1 MKYLVAVR
9 NSPCS
14 EAMFQKLVGMVDK
27 ERDLLFF
34 CCVIPKASHTDK
46 AIKERL
52 ALQYR
57 ERANDLISS
66 YRVRA
71 QELGIRHT
79 GTVLVGDARSV
90 LLYVT
95 WAWKHLSLELQL
107 ALFAHCSFFARCRD
121 HVKKVH
127 ADCLVMG
134 RRRDRPLLG
143 GVSSYVAVNC
153 PCSVMVLKT
162 ENTDVSRRSLSID
175 LRDSERD
182 GAFPPAT
189 GAIPLVMPAETHELN
204 AAAETVE
211 ASSPPAAT
219 AAITAAA
226 TADAPAA

>member
-95 WAWKHLSLELQL
+95 WARSTCLSS
-107 ALFAHCSFFARCRD
+107 CSLRCLLTVPPCSMQRPRQEGACRLPRD
-121 HVKKVH
+121 GPSSRPT
-127 ADCLVMG
+127 AS
-134 RRRDRPLLG
+134 RRRELLRRRQLPVLGHGAQDREYRCQSAFVVDRP
-143 GVSSYVAVNC
+143 A
-153 PCSVMVLKT
+153 
-162 ENTDVSRRSLSID
+162 
-175 LRDSERD
+175 
-182 GAFPPAT
+182 
-189 GAIPLVMPAETHELN
+189 
-204 AAAETVE
+204 
-211 ASSPPAAT
+211 
-219 AAITAAA
+219 
-226 TADAPAA
+226 

>member
-14 EAMFQKLVGMVDK
+14 EAMFQKLVGLVDK

-34 CCVIPKASHTDK
+34 CCVIPKASHSDS
-46 AIKERL
+46 AEKERL

-66 YRVRA
+66 YRIRA

-90 LLYVT
+90 LL
-95 WAWKHLSLELQL
+95 E
-107 ALFAHCSFFARCRD
+107 

-134 RRRDRPLLG
+134 RRKDRPLLG

-162 ENTDVSRRSLSID
+162 ENTDESRRSLSID
-175 LRDSERD
+175 LRESDRD
-182 GAFPPAT
+182 GGTFPAVAAP
-189 GAIPLVMPAETHELN
+189 IPLVMPVETTEL
-204 AAAETVE
+204 T
-211 ASSPPAAT
+211 AAT
-219 AAITAAA
+219 ATVTTNAA
-226 TADAPAA
+226 TTTTTTTTTTNSGTTTTATTATATVVDSSATVTTTDAPAS